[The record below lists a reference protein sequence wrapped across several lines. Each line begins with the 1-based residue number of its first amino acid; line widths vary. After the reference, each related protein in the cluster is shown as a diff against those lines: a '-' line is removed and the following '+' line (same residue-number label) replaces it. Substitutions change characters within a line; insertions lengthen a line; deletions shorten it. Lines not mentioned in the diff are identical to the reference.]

1 MNGLAAPGQ
10 KKRTGTKK
18 RKRDK
23 RSKHVGDKIQNA
35 FGTNKTQTGQKKNI
49 GQKNIMI
56 FEKMTNGKKTWSESA
71 GGGGKVGAQTWL
83 KGRGLKVRGR
93 RWVPKGGGPKVA
105 APIWHDSPRAQTCT
119 LEVPAFKKHHQNSTR
134 RPQRDTERAKR
145 WREREEKERNFWRS
159 GGGRSGRG
167 RSGRGR
173 SRRGRSRR
181 GGSEE
186 GGPVEG
192 GENAQT
198 QHTHNNTHT
207 QHTTHTTT
215 QNNTHNTKHTHKHTQ
230 THIPMS
236 FFCPEFGFLICP
248 NVVFYFVRVS
258 VFFLSRCVF
267 LSRYQTDSSRCHK
280 RRALREATQRDS
292 LEGIAVH
299 LSPDC
304 RPPAIWV
311 EWNAQIGLVQGGCR
325 DENCILGAH
334 KRPPNTL
341 GLEEN
346 HILLW
351 NTEDG
356 SCALGICDCCN
367 EIAETAGALW
377 WDSASHLDGDKNDPN
392 SHNGLGKTAHN
403 ILRGLL
409 CHILDVCT
417 PASACHLTQR
427 HWNRGENCHGTVC
440 NRCRHADRCGS
451 SNWHPRHQHCDLRPK
466 VRDFLAESCQ
476 MTLVLLMLHTS
487 IN

>member
-258 VFFLSRCVF
+258 VFFFCPGAFF

-292 LEGIAVH
+292 LEGIAGPSLTRLPPSCHLGSSGTHKLGWCKEGAETRTAFWVH
-299 LSPDC
+299 TSAHQTP
-304 RPPAIWV
+304 W
-311 EWNAQIGLVQGGCR
+311 GLRRITFCCG
-325 DENCILGAH
+325 
-334 KRPPNTL
+334 TL
-341 GLEEN
+341 RTV
-346 HILLW
+346 HVLLASA
-351 NTEDG
+351 TV
-356 SCALGICDCCN
+356 AMRL
-367 EIAETAGALW
+367 AETAGALW
-377 WDSASHLDGDKNDPN
+377 WDS
-392 SHNGLGKTAHN
+392 GLAPWMATRT
-403 ILRGLL
+403 IRIPTMGL
-409 CHILDVCT
+409 
-417 PASACHLTQR
+417 A
-427 HWNRGENCHGTVC
+427 
-440 NRCRHADRCGS
+440 
-451 SNWHPRHQHCDLRPK
+451 K
-466 VRDFLAESCQ
+466 
-476 MTLVLLMLHTS
+476 LHTTS
-487 IN
+487 SGDCCVTSWTFAHPPLPVT